1 MKINVGSKN
10 NIKISAVQETLDLYS
25 DFKHAAVEGINIQ
38 SAVSEQPKSMEETV
52 RGALHRAKT
61 AFQNCDYS
69 FGIESGLMQVPNT
82 KTGYMD
88 FTVCAI
94 YDGSRFHLGLSPA
107 LECPPIV
114 IKHVFEDNLDLDG
127 ALHKSGITQ
136 NQDIG
141 SAEGMIGLLTKG
153 RITRKDYTKHA
164 VMMAMIHL
172 ENKEYY

>member
-10 NIKISAVQETLDLYS
+10 NIKVSAVKEALDLYQ
-25 DFKHAAVEGINIQ
+25 DFKNAAVEGMSIQ

-52 RGALHRAKT
+52 RGALHRAKIV
-61 AFQNCDYS
+61 FQNCDYS

-94 YDGSRFHLGLSPA
+94 YDGQRFHLGLSPA

-114 IKHVFEDNLDLDG
+114 IQRVFADNLDLDG
-127 ALHKSGITQ
+127 ALHQSGITQ

-153 RITRKDYTKHA
+153 RITRKDYTKQA
-164 VMMAMIHL
+164 IMMAMIHL